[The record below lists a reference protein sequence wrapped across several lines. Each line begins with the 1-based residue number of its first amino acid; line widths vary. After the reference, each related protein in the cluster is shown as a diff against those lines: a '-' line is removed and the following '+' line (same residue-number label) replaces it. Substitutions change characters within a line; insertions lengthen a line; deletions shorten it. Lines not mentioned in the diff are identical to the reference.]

1 MFHRGTVYV
10 NLAPVGES
18 RDQEYV
24 GGSSENYRESQDGLA
39 ISQVCVVRIRGF
51 ALIAVRNDV
60 SQPDRKIR
68 VLVIYKIHIAMKVK
82 PDFVTR

>member
-1 MFHRGTVYV
+1 M
-10 NLAPVGES
+10 GES

-39 ISQVCVVRIRGF
+39 ISQVCVVKIRGF

-60 SQPDRKIR
+60 SQPDRRIR